1 MVGVMIRCVVL
12 QLLQPSTA
20 SDHRFHSRSDGLDT
34 SSNHTHFYRS
44 KAPRM
49 QLVSPN
55 WMFDDQ
61 IHHSALTFGK
71 HVALELMLHLQFDL
85 TQRGARCCTLQDR
98 SHASVRAAPGP
109 KRREEAME
117 LDNTPDQ
124 TEVPLRNGERTP
136 LPPTLAASFSLSPA
150 NGKVA
155 TNPVGSECEKKW
167 KG

>member
-1 MVGVMIRCVVL
+1 
-12 QLLQPSTA
+12 
-20 SDHRFHSRSDGLDT
+20 
-34 SSNHTHFYRS
+34 
-44 KAPRM
+44 M
-49 QLVSPN
+49 QLVSPH

-155 TNPVGSECEKKW
+155 TNPVRSECEKKMEGMVRPCSESAQIVPLSRSRVRMW
-167 KG
+167 CGTPLRRSGRS